1 MASAEEEL
9 ESFRQEWRQEV
20 LDKTKTKGRSEP
32 NRPAKSTS
40 TASRTAKTSASGPL
54 PKTEIRHKHEAL
66 DEFEGRTFHDLE
78 DKEETL
84 KIGNEGQRASI
95 KEKEP
100 KTALEHYEKAV
111 EREATGSLQ
120 DSVNL
125 YRQAFKV
132 CCLGRHHFYS

>member
-9 ESFRQEWRQEV
+9 ESFRQQWRQEV
-20 LDKTKTKGRSEP
+20 LDKTKTKGRSEAS
-32 NRPAKSTS
+32 RPAKSTP
-40 TASRTAKTSASGPL
+40 TAARSSKVHAVGPP
-54 PKTEIRHKHEAL
+54 PKTEIRHKNDPL

-78 DKEETL
+78 NKDDTL
-84 KIGNEGQRASI
+84 KLGNEGQRATV
-95 KEKEP
+95 KEREP

-120 DSVNL
+120 DSVDL

-132 CCLGRHHFYS
+132 CWSGKLQFT